1 MEIAVLALG
10 CFWGPEIKFS
20 KIDGI
25 IKTEVGYCGGNS
37 SITTYKEVC
46 TGNTN
51 HAEVVKLDFDEK
63 IITYEKILK
72 IFFQI
77 HDPTTLNSQ
86 GPDFGTQYRSEI
98 FYLNDNQK
106 MIAEKVL
113 NEVNERLSGKVVT
126 KISLL
131 KNYCPAEEYHQKYLE
146 SLHIPGAIFFDID
159 ENSRKDTAL
168 PHMLVDQMSWDKIVS
183 NMGIKKNDEIV
194 IYDNSDVISS
204 CRGWFNFIYYGHD
217 PKLIN
222 VLNGGLR
229 KWLKEKKKVT
239 DEISNIDKSD
249 YKGSERK
256 DLVKSK
262 QAIDQNI
269 DEKIFTLIDARSRER
284 FEGKIPEP
292 RKGLRSG
299 CIKNSFCIPFNDC
312 LNDDKTFKN
321 KDQLKKI
328 FKTSIE
334 NLEQKKIVFSC
345 GSGVTAC
352 VLALAYSLINDKYL
366 PCIYD
371 GSWAEYG
378 LI

>member
-72 IFFQI
+72 VFFQI

-106 MIAEKVL
+106 MIAEKVF

-146 SLHIPGAIFFDID
+146 K
-159 ENSRKDTAL
+159 R
-168 PHMLVDQMSWDKIVS
+168 
-183 NMGIKKNDEIV
+183 
-194 IYDNSDVISS
+194 
-204 CRGWFNFIYYGHD
+204 
-217 PKLIN
+217 
-222 VLNGGLR
+222 
-229 KWLKEKKKVT
+229 
-239 DEISNIDKSD
+239 
-249 YKGSERK
+249 
-256 DLVKSK
+256 
-262 QAIDQNI
+262 
-269 DEKIFTLIDARSRER
+269 
-284 FEGKIPEP
+284 
-292 RKGLRSG
+292 
-299 CIKNSFCIPFNDC
+299 
-312 LNDDKTFKN
+312 
-321 KDQLKKI
+321 
-328 FKTSIE
+328 
-334 NLEQKKIVFSC
+334 
-345 GSGVTAC
+345 
-352 VLALAYSLINDKYL
+352 
-366 PCIYD
+366 
-371 GSWAEYG
+371 
-378 LI
+378 